1 MPATISVALCTYN
14 GARFVGAQ
22 LSSILDQS
30 RTPDELIVSDDGSFD
45 DTVAV
50 VEETIRIHAAQSDGR
65 APVYVAHV
73 NDRPLGVTRNFERTV
88 TACTGT
94 LVALSDQ
101 DDVWHRDRLERLV
114 REFDEDP
121 GLLLLHTD
129 ARLVDEQGAP
139 LGMTLFE
146 ALEITAGDRAL
157 ELSGGGFDALLRR
170 NLATGATVIF
180 RRELLEQALPFP
192 AEWVHDEWLAIIAA
206 ATGRITVVPEPT
218 IDYRQHGANQIGVRA
233 PTLRHKVR
241 RVLESRSDRNAALAR
256 KFMVLADRLDELGD
270 AVTAEDRQK
279 VRRKAEFEAFRDALP
294 TRRWRRIRA
303 VLRAD
308 RADLYTRFASRGRA
322 DVIRDLL
329 QPA

>member
-14 GARFVGAQ
+14 GVRFVGEQ
-22 LSSILDQS
+22 LDSILDQ
-30 RTPDELIVSDDGSFD
+30 RRAPDELIVSDDGSSD

-50 VEETIRIHAAQSDGR
+50 VERTVAAAQAKGKTLR
-65 APVYVAHV
+65 YIARV
-73 NDRPLGVTRNFERTV
+73 NDQPLGVTKNFERTV

-114 REFDEDP
+114 GEFEEDP
-121 GLLLLHTD
+121 SLLLLHTD
-129 ARLVDEQGAP
+129 ALLVDEHGAP
-139 LGMTLFE
+139 LGMTLFA
-146 ALEITAGDRAL
+146 ALEITAAESAL

-170 NLATGATVIF
+170 NLATGATVVF
-180 RRELLEQALPFP
+180 RRELLERALPFP
-192 AEWVHDEWLAIIAA
+192 EEWVHDEWLAIIAA

-241 RVLESRSDRNAALAR
+241 RVLESRNDRNAALAR
-256 KFMVLADRLDELGD
+256 KFTALADRLDELGD

-279 VRRKAEFEAFRDALP
+279 ARGKAEFEAFRDALP
-294 TRRWRRIRA
+294 PRRWRRIRA

-308 RADLYTRFASRGRA
+308 RAGLYTRFASRGRA